1 VTELRIR
8 DLHVGYGGD
17 DIVDGVS
24 LTIEGGEVLV
34 VLGHNAAGKS
44 TLLKGVAGL
53 ATCRSGFV
61 QIDEVTLDRLPTH
74 GRVRAGLGYVPA
86 DRALFNGLT
95 VREHLVIGAYTLGR
109 RERGTRVAAVE
120 QRFGGA
126 LGRLRNTLIQGLSG
140 GQKQLVA
147 IGRALVAS
155 PRVLLLD
162 EPTIGLS
169 PAVVTEVMEM
179 IDELRAEGLALLVV
193 EQNVATA
200 LRHADRAVVLTH
212 GRVTLEG
219 DAAKLLA
226 DDSIGAHLVAD
237 GDRIEA
243 TRDDGEAEEEP
254 R

>member
-1 VTELRIR
+1 MTELRIQ

-53 ATCRSGFV
+53 ATCTSGSA
-61 QIDEVTLDRLPTH
+61 QIDGVVLDRLPTP

-86 DRALFNGLT
+86 DRALFDGLT

-109 RERGTRVAAVE
+109 REGRARVAAVE

-126 LGRLRNTLIQGLSG
+126 LGRLRNTSVQGLSG

-169 PAVVTEVMEM
+169 PAVVTAVMAT

-193 EQNVATA
+193 EQNVTTA
-200 LRHADRAVVLTH
+200 LGHADRAVVLTH
-212 GRVTLEG
+212 GRITLEG
-219 DAAKLLA
+219 DAAKLLE

-237 GDRIEA
+237 GDRLEA
-243 TRDDGEAEEEP
+243 TRDDGNAEGEP